1 VIRIPTP
8 RRYVAMEL
16 RARDGHFHDNG
27 GFDMPKHTA
36 QKETIRRLAE
46 AGRALADVIT
56 GALLPQPRPQ
66 HRPIPIPVNKPRQR

>member
-1 VIRIPTP
+1 
-8 RRYVAMEL
+8 
-16 RARDGHFHDNG
+16 
-27 GFDMPKHTA
+27 MPKHTP